1 MPLSR
6 EIWYTT
12 SVKIPVIRKE
22 HEHDAHNEVA
32 GSETLLGGGGVCLA
46 VTLTFSPASAATYYV
61 NTSGSN
67 GAPPKCFK
75 FYSDEACTTEV
86 SITPTKD
93 DGNTYIVLGSATM
106 AGSYTAPAGTTW
118 IFGRDGVNAGTTASI
133 TTFLMGLAGGCSFDY
148 GNCTMYGVLSKV
160 NSNGTYY
167 WRGTNTLVKTTKA
180 DNITFMIDNTA
191 GDTARSFDLAGAF
204 IADTD
209 VTTKLLGKGS
219 WSLGLNA
226 EPIFR
231 LSGDFTDYKGKFLVT
246 SEETPNPFVTRIE
259 LMSSSAFGDPKV
271 EAADYLTLKS
281 LVGTK
286 SSTRGVFFP
295 IRWSIDPSVV
305 QYSTKGIVLDLTTTA
320 PTNEIYAAEGSSWTL
335 TAPVAVK
342 TTGVGVMAK
351 VGAGTVT
358 LNGPV
363 SVPNVIVR
371 EGTLV
376 IGKDVK
382 FEVATTLTIQSGAQL
397 VSQLGTDILNVTL
410 VRESGSSFSYDF
422 TVPYANGETTE
433 LDCSSLTAA
442 DWEGLTKPVP
452 VQLSEA
458 IALPCNE
465 SNRLAL
471 VKFPTSLGVTADDF
485 KDATPKTYGLPIT
498 WFEVERNEDGH
509 DVVYL
514 NARPAIVYM
523 VHHSDAGNKGDVLLI
538 GPTMT
543 LADGEEHA
551 LWSDGLS
558 PHAGADYAV
567 TNGANTMTAAS
578 WGGETTFA
586 FAGESLTYAN
596 GGGLRTNFATNS
608 FKRLVLNDG
617 FEAKASGYTGGN
629 EKRHVFTGALELPS
643 GTVAFK
649 GAKYPTTGA
658 VKWLATYEIA
668 ATVTGA
674 GTLSFTGDCGG
685 LTPKMTG
692 DFTGFD
698 GQVTANMTATY
709 GTPALVETESLSALM
724 AGRTTYT
731 RFGLH
736 AEGAYNGFLVTEDD
750 VYENANGN
758 VFLFGDDSILSVA
771 EGKTLAMKGSLALN
785 ATTSKRGAG
794 VLAIGGRVRY
804 SSNALDDPSSASAKM
819 VIREGYVQ
827 PLEWNGGGSYRQM
840 RFQIA
845 SASAGF
851 AFDPAVTDEHVKT
864 YGLCLSREDAIEFAT
879 GIDAIPA
886 KILLGAD
893 GTRVTERIVVPV
905 LTVPDALLSGK
916 MSGKELKVVKN
927 YKGAKAT
934 VTSAAATGMEGCTT
948 FTVTLDPVGLAV
960 IIR

>member
-1 MPLSR
+1 MMHTMTMKSLVRKLS
-6 EIWYTT
+6 W
-12 SVKIPVIRKE
+12 
-22 HEHDAHNEVA
+22 
-32 GSETLLGGGGVCLA
+32 GGGVYLVVA
-46 VTLTFSPASAATYYV
+46 LTISPASAATYYV

-67 GAPPKCFK
+67 SAPPKCFK
-75 FYSDEACTTEV
+75 FYSDEACKTEV
-86 SITPTKD
+86 SIKPEKD

-118 IFGRDGVNAGTTASI
+118 IFGRDGKNAGTTASI
-133 TTFLMGLAGGCSFDY
+133 TEFLMGVTGGCSFDY
-148 GNCTMYGVLSKV
+148 GNCTIYGIKSKV
-160 NSNGTYY
+160 NSDGTYY

-180 DNITFMIDNTA
+180 DNITFMVDNA
-191 GDTARSFDLAGAF
+191 PGDKVRGFDLAGKF

-226 EPIFR
+226 EPFFR
-231 LSGDFTDYKGKFLVT
+231 LSGDFTDYKGKFLAT
-246 SEETPNPFVTRIE
+246 SEETPYPFVTVIE
-259 LMSSSAFGDPKV
+259 LTSSYAFGDPSV

-286 SSTRGVFFP
+286 SSTKGVFFP

-335 TAPVAVK
+335 TAPVKVK
-342 TTGVGVMAK
+342 TTGVGVMTK

-376 IGKDVK
+376 IGKDVNFK
-382 FEVATTLTIQSGAQL
+382 VATTLTIQSGAQL
-397 VSQLGTDILNVTL
+397 VSQLGTVIPNVTL
-410 VRESGSSFSYDF
+410 VQEEGSSFSYDF
-422 TVPYANGETTE
+422 TVPYANGTTTM
-433 LDCSSLTAA
+433 LDYSSLTVA
-442 DWEGLTKPVP
+442 DWAELTKPVP
-452 VQLSEA
+452 VQLSES
-458 IALPCNE
+458 IALPCNA

-471 VKFPTSLGVTADDF
+471 AKFPASLNVKAGDF
-485 KDATPKTYGLPIT
+485 KDATAKTYGLPIT
-498 WFEVERNEDGH
+498 WFEVTRDNEGY

-523 VHHSDAGNKGDVLLI
+523 VHHNDAVGKADVLLI

-543 LADGEEHA
+543 LADGAEHA
-551 LWSDGLS
+551 LWSDGLV
-558 PHAGADYAV
+558 PHAGADYVV
-567 TNGANTMTAAS
+567 TNGANTMTSAS
-578 WGGETTFA
+578 WSGETTFA
-586 FAGESLTYAN
+586 FAGESLTYVN
-596 GGGLRTNFATNS
+596 GGGLRTTFATNS
-608 FKRLVLNDG
+608 FKRLVMNDG
-617 FEAKASGYTGGN
+617 IEVKASGYTGGN

-649 GAKYPTTGA
+649 GAKYPTTGT

-674 GTLSFTGDCGG
+674 GTLSFTGDSGG

-731 RFGLH
+731 RFGLN
-736 AEGAYNGFLVTEDD
+736 AEGDYNGFLVTEND

-758 VFLFGDDSILSVA
+758 IFLFGNDSILSVA
-771 EGKTLAMKGSLALN
+771 EGKTLALKGSLALN

-794 VLAIGGRVRY
+794 VLAIGGRIRY
-804 SSNALDDPSSASAKM
+804 TSNALDDPSSASTKM
-819 VIREGYVQ
+819 VIREGWVQ
-827 PLEWNGGGSYRQM
+827 PLEWNDGGSYRQM

-851 AFDPAVTDEHVKT
+851 AFDPTVTDEHVKT
-864 YGLCLSREDAIEFAT
+864 YGLCLSREDAIEFAS
-879 GIDAIPA
+879 GIDAIPV
-886 KILLGAD
+886 KILFSEEGMNVRK
-893 GTRVTERIVVPV
+893 RVTVPM
-905 LTVPDALLSGK
+905 LTVPDALATTLAGKLSLV
-916 MSGKELKVVKN
+916 EN
-927 YKGAKAT
+927 FRGAVAT
-934 VTSAAATGMEGCTT
+934 ITSAAATDKEGYVT
-948 FTVTLDPVGLAV
+948 FTATLKPSGLAIV
-960 IIR
+960 IR

>member
-1 MPLSR
+1 M
-6 EIWYTT
+6 
-12 SVKIPVIRKE
+12 
-22 HEHDAHNEVA
+22 
-32 GSETLLGGGGVCLA
+32 
-46 VTLTFSPASAATYYV
+46 

-67 GAPPKCFK
+67 SAPPKCFK
-75 FYSDEACTTEV
+75 FYSDEACTTQV
-86 SITPTKD
+86 TVTPSAN

-106 AGSYTAPAGTTW
+106 AGNYTAPAGTTW
-118 IFGRDGVNAGTTASI
+118 IFGRDGTNAGTTASI
-133 TTFLMGLAGGCSFDY
+133 TTFLMGLAGGCSLDY
-148 GNCTMYGVLSKV
+148 GNCTIYGILSKV
-160 NSNGTYY
+160 NSDGAYY
-167 WRGTNTLVKTTKA
+167 WRGTNTLVKTSKA

-191 GDTARSFDLAGAF
+191 GDKARSFDLAGKF
-204 IADTD
+204 VADTD

-219 WSLGLNA
+219 WALGLNA

-259 LMSSSAFGDPKV
+259 LTSPSAFGDPEV

-286 SSTRGVFFP
+286 SSTKGVFFP
-295 IRWSIDPSVV
+295 IRWAIDPSVV
-305 QYSTKGIVLDLTTTA
+305 QYSTKGIVLDLTATA
-320 PTNEIYAAEGSSWTL
+320 PTNEIYAAENSSWTL
-335 TAPVAVK
+335 TAPVKVK

-371 EGTLV
+371 EGTLTL
-376 IGKDVK
+376 GRDVS
-382 FEVATTLTIQSGAQL
+382 FTVATTLTIQSGAQL
-397 VSQLGTDILNVTL
+397 VSQLGTVIPNVTL
-410 VRESGSSFSYDF
+410 VQEEGSGFSYDF
-422 TVPYANGETTE
+422 TVPYANGATTM
-433 LDCSSLTAA
+433 LDYSSLTVA
-442 DWEGLTKPVP
+442 DWAELTKPVP

-458 IALPCNE
+458 IALPCNA

-471 VKFPTSLGVTADDF
+471 AKFPTSLGVTADDF
-485 KDATPKTYGLPIT
+485 KDATAKTYGLPIT
-498 WFEVERNEDGH
+498 WFEVAREDGH

-523 VHHSDAGNKGDVLLI
+523 VHHNDAVGKADVLLI

-543 LADGEEHA
+543 LADGAEHA
-551 LWSDGLS
+551 LWSDGLA

-578 WGGETTFA
+578 WGDETTFA
-586 FAGESLTYAN
+586 FAGESLTYVN

-617 FEAKASGYTGGN
+617 FEAKASGYKGGN

-643 GTVAFK
+643 GTAAFK
-649 GAKYPTTGA
+649 GAKYPTTGT
-658 VKWLATYEIA
+658 VTWLATYEIA

-674 GTLSFTGDCGG
+674 GTISFTGDCGG

-709 GTPALVETESLSALM
+709 GTPALVEAASLSALM

-731 RFGLH
+731 RYGLY
-736 AEGAYNGFLVTEDD
+736 AAGNYNGFFVTEDD

-758 VFLFGDDSILSVA
+758 IFLFGTDSILSVA
-771 EGKTLAMKGSLALN
+771 EGKTLAMKGSLAMN
-785 ATTSKRGAG
+785 STTSKRGAG

-804 SSNALDDPSSASAKM
+804 GSNALDDATGTSAKM
-819 VIREGYVQ
+819 VIREGWVQ
-827 PLEWNGGGSYRQM
+827 PLAWNDGYSYQQM
-840 RFQIA
+840 KFQIA
-845 SASAGF
+845 SATAGF

-879 GIDAIPA
+879 GIDVIPV

-893 GTRVTERIVVPV
+893 GTRVMERIVVPV

-934 VTSAAATGMEGCTT
+934 VTSAAATDMEGYTT
-948 FTVTLDPVGLAV
+948 FTVTLDPRGLAV